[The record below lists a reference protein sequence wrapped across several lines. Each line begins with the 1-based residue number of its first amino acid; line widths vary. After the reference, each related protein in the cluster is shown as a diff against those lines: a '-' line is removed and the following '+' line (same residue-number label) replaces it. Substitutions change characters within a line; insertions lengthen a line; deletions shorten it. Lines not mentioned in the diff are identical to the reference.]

1 MANQFKEEQVAMLKE
16 KIAKAKSIVLVDYQG
31 IKVQDDTEL
40 RRQMRNSGAE
50 YLVAKNRLFKIAL
63 KEAGVE
69 LDFADV
75 LEGNTSF
82 AFGYADPVSPAKV
95 AYDFG
100 KGKNIFKIKAGYLEG
115 KRLSA
120 EEVEGLAKLP
130 SREVLLSQVLYG
142 MLGPITKLAYGLN
155 ALKEK
160 KETQGE

>member
-31 IKVQDDTEL
+31 IKVQDDTNL
-40 RRQMRNSGAE
+40 RRQMRENGAE
-50 YLVAKNRLFKIAL
+50 YLVAKNRLFKIAM
-63 KEAGVE
+63 KEAGID
-69 LDFADV
+69 LDFAKE

-100 KGKNIFKIKAGYLEG
+100 KGKNVFKIKAGYLEG
-115 KRLSA
+115 KKLTA

-142 MLGPITKLAYGLN
+142 MLGPVTKLAYALN
-155 ALKEK
+155 ALQEK
-160 KETQGE
+160 KEKGE